1 MDIDKIRNT
10 LMKLGR
16 SKVKFIILFGSMVNK
31 RNTPLSDVD
40 VAVYYDGNKKERF
53 KFRIEASGNLPD
65 KVDLQIFQD
74 LPLYIQKEV
83 IAGRILYYDNYQFI
97 FNEFMRIIKD
107 FDSFEKYYQ
116 EYLNGLKEG
125 VAA

>member
-1 MDIDKIRNT
+1 
-10 LMKLGR
+10 MKLGR